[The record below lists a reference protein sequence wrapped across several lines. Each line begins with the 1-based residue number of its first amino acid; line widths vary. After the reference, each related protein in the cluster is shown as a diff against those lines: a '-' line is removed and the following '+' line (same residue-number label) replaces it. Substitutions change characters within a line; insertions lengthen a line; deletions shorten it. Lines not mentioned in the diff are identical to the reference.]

1 MAFTEPSHD
10 YELLWRFSTNRQST
24 LGTPLA
30 DADLPLSALISGFD
44 AGKLAHRMI
53 SDADRFG
60 KGHPYAG
67 SHRKVAQSTAL
78 TRTLELNDI
87 FAGWTAAFSMGSV
100 TTTQPNAGSNPS
112 VYDHVIRWSDLAVSK
127 VMPFTTI
134 HEQPWAGLARK
145 LPDLVVASFTLS
157 GRGQDPVQLSI
168 QMLGSGRASDVALP
182 APVLSTPAYLDN
194 GGTLIRLGASGATVD
209 ISNRVAEWSVAVQ
222 ANPDEANGRFPS
234 SGLYVGR
241 WWYGPKRTAIPEL
254 TLFVN
259 RSDTDILDLFRN
271 DTAQELQINI
281 TGAVIT
287 NGQPEVY
294 RMDMLWPEIHFT
306 AAEDVVLDNKVAF
319 RMTTGED
326 GVFQKSGSEY
336 FQVTVTNTTAAYLV
350 AA

>member
-1 MAFTEPSHD
+1 MRRRSARIAVADPSWAPQE
-10 YELLWRFSTNRQST
+10 YE
-24 LGTPLA
+24 
-30 DADLPLSALISGFD
+30 
-44 AGKLAHRMI
+44 
-53 SDADRFG
+53 
-60 KGHPYAG
+60 
-67 SHRKVAQSTAL
+67 
-78 TRTLELNDI
+78 
-87 FAGWTAAFSMGSV
+87 
-100 TTTQPNAGSNPS
+100 
-112 VYDHVIRWSDLAVSK
+112 
-127 VMPFTTI
+127 
-134 HEQPWAGLARK
+134 
-145 LPDLVVASFTLS
+145 
-157 GRGQDPVQLSI
+157 
-168 QMLGSGRASDVALP
+168 
-182 APVLSTPAYLDN
+182 

-271 DTAQELQINI
+271 DTAQELQINL